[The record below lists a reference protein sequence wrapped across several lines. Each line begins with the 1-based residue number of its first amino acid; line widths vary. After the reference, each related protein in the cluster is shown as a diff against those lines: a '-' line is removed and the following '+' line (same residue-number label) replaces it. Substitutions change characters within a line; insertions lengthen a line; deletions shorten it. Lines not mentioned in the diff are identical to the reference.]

1 MGVDMT
7 GAGPLSLL
15 GEALR
20 SGKPVM
26 SAWSS
31 FAEPMLAETMVREGF
46 DTVVLDMQH
55 GAHDIGSVQRGI
67 THVTLA
73 GKPCIV
79 RIPVADFATVSRLYD
94 FGAAAVIAPMINNLA
109 DARAFAGFAK
119 YPPHGER
126 SWGPARAL
134 TLTGMAQADYLK
146 AANGFQLAIA
156 MIETREAL
164 NAIDDILGVA
174 GIDGV
179 FVGPSDLSIA
189 LSGGDHVN
197 PDSPLL
203 DEALRHIVARAHAH
217 KKTAG
222 IYTFSGA
229 KAAAMVKLGFDWCTV
244 CNDSL
249 LLRLGARAELKTAR
263 QG

>member
-1 MGVDMT
+1 MT
-7 GAGPLSLL
+7 VAAPLSHL
-15 GEALR
+15 GEALK

-31 FAEPMLAETMVREGF
+31 FAEPMLAETMVREGY

-55 GAHDIGSVQRGI
+55 GAHDIASVQRGI

-79 RIPVADFATVSRLYD
+79 RIPVGDFATVSRLYD

-109 DARAFAGFAK
+109 DARAFAAFAK
-119 YPPHGER
+119 YPPLGDR

-134 TLTGMAQADYLK
+134 TMTGMPQPDYLK
-146 AANGFQLAIA
+146 TANGLQLAIA

-164 NAIDDILGVA
+164 DAIDDILGVA

-189 LSGGDHVN
+189 LSKGDHVS
-197 PDSPLL
+197 PDSPVL
-203 DEALRHIVARAHAH
+203 DEALRHIVARVRAHN
-217 KKTAG
+217 KTAG

-229 KAAAMVKLGFDWCTV
+229 KAAAMVKQGFNWCTV

-249 LLRLGARAELKTAR
+249 LLRLGARAELKAAR
-263 QG
+263 QS

>member
-1 MGVDMT
+1 MT
-7 GAGPLSLL
+7 GAANLGLL

-20 SGKPVM
+20 SGKPVL

-31 FAEPMLAETMVREGF
+31 LTDPMLAETMVREGF

-55 GAHDIGSVQRGI
+55 GAHDVASVQRGI
-67 THVTLA
+67 THVALV

-94 FGAAAVIAPMINNLA
+94 FGAAAVIAPMINSLA
-109 DARAFAGFAK
+109 DAKAFAGFAK
-119 YPPHGER
+119 YPPLGER
-126 SWGPARAL
+126 SWGPARAM
-134 TLTGMAQADYLK
+134 TLTGMAQGDYLK
-146 AANGFQLAIA
+146 TANGFQLAIA

-164 NAIDDILGVA
+164 DAIDDILGVA
-174 GIDGV
+174 GLDGV

-189 LSGGDHVN
+189 LSKGDLVN

-217 KKTAG
+217 KKSAG
-222 IYTFSGA
+222 IFTFSGA

-244 CNDSL
+244 CNDAL
-249 LLRLGARAELKTAR
+249 LLRLGAKAELKAAR